1 MVWYRGTR
9 HPVEPAA
16 VSAAAAVWRPSR
28 PAGACTG
35 PSQLACLPPL
45 CCVQEQHA
53 PWEYVSQLE
62 AGGGDP
68 TLTMADLMAS
78 RQDTLLRTL
87 QTQVRIPAAS
97 QPCTA
102 AGSTGRPRRCT
113 IRVQSQSNRVVDQG
127 PRVPAHQSGTL
138 LAACLAHSERTS
150 PPPAAPAPRRA
161 CPSWASSP
169 PPPTSCTPPLAGT
182 PSSPWAAPAGGWT
195 TRRCGGAACRSWRRG
210 TSPQVRRTS
219 GAAACRLGD
228 QPTGG

>member
-150 PPPAAPAPRRA
+150 PPPLLLPPAGRVQAGRVHRPLRRRVPRLWPGRHPHPGQRPPGVGPRGAVEAPPAGAGAGAQAHRCGALLAPR
-161 CPSWASSP
+161 
-169 PPPTSCTPPLAGT
+169 LA
-182 PSSPWAAPAGGWT
+182 
-195 TRRCGGAACRSWRRG
+195 
-210 TSPQVRRTS
+210 V
-219 GAAACRLGD
+219 
-228 QPTGG
+228 